1 MTGIKK
7 GKWNCNIF
15 LTNIALL
22 YIIILYLID
31 RMVCMKENTGKSKY
45 VVLGM
50 LARMPQTGYKI
61 KKWIEQEY
69 SHFWQ
74 ESYSQIYP
82 TLKKLVDEGFA
93 VSSDNTE
100 TGNGRGQIVYS
111 ITDAGRKE
119 LSDWLSE
126 EPEIEKLR
134 FEILLKVSFGENTEP
149 EVLLGHLDE
158 CIRRNEKLVKDMNGY
173 IKLLEQLKE
182 QGKDCTYSQLTA
194 MCGVYI
200 YSAMRDW
207 AIQTKKIISE
217 KEEDL

>member
-1 MTGIKK
+1 
-7 GKWNCNIF
+7 
-15 LTNIALL
+15 
-22 YIIILYLID
+22 
-31 RMVCMKENTGKSKY
+31 MKENTGKSKY

-50 LARMPQTGYKI
+50 LARMPQTGYTI

-74 ESYSQIYP
+74 ESFGQIYP
-82 TLKKLVDEGFA
+82 TLKKLVTEGLA
-93 VSSDNTE
+93 VSSDDTE

-119 LSDWLSE
+119 LSDWLRK

-134 FEILLKVSFGENTEP
+134 YEILLKVSFGENTEP
-149 EVLLGHLDE
+149 DVLLGHLDDFIE
-158 CIRRNEKLVKDMNGY
+158 RNDKLVKDMNGY
-173 IKLLEQLKE
+173 IERFDQLKA

-194 MCGVYI
+194 LCGVYI

-207 AIQTKKIISE
+207 AVKAKKIISE
-217 KEEDL
+217 KGTD